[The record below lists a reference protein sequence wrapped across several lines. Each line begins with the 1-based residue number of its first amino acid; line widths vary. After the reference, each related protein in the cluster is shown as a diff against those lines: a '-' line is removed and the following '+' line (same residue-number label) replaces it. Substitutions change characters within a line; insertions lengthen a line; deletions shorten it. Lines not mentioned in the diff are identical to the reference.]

1 LKELTFRAALAT
13 LSLTLVA
20 CTANQAASPR
30 LAHQEVTVQ
39 SGDAHLAATISF
51 PDDGRRHPGIVVVHG
66 SGRITR
72 DQLRRN
78 WERLVP
84 EGIVVLTYDKRGVGS
99 SSGEFVA
106 VGTQTSERYMPVLAG
121 DALEC
126 LRVLR
131 RHPRVDARRAGFLGA
146 SQAGWIIPVAL
157 SKGAADEAAFA
168 IILSGPA
175 TSVGLEMEYSRLTGD
190 GVREAEPLSAEAI
203 ERRLTVYPGPHGLDT
218 VPLLETL
225 RTPILWLLGD
235 RDASIPIRRTQ
246 QNLERVIA
254 AGAPITLKTYPGA
267 DHGLGLGNGRA
278 VPFWEDTLE
287 WMRSRRIL
295 Q

>member
-1 LKELTFRAALAT
+1 MHRAAVAT
-13 LSLTLVA
+13 LSLTLAA
-20 CTANQAASPR
+20 CTANEAASP
-30 LAHQEVTVQ
+30 LIVHEEAAVP

-51 PDDGRRHPGIVVVHG
+51 PDDGRRHPAVVVVHG

-84 EGIVVLTYDKRGVGS
+84 EGMVVLTYDKRGVGPS
-99 SSGEFVA
+99 TGEFVA
-106 VGTQTSERYMPVLAG
+106 VGTRTSEGYMPVLAG

-131 RHPRVDARRAGFLGA
+131 RHPRVDPARVGFLGA
-146 SQAGWIIPVAL
+146 SQAGWIIPLAL
-157 SKGAADEAAFA
+157 SKAAPDEAAFA

-190 GVREAEPLSAEAI
+190 GVREAEPLAAEAI
-203 ERRLTVYPGPHGLDT
+203 ERRLAEYSGPHGLDT
-218 VPLLETL
+218 VPLLARL
-225 RTPILWLLGD
+225 RTKTLWLLGD
-235 RDASIPIRRTQ
+235 RDASIPIGRTQ

-254 AGAPITLKTYPGA
+254 SGAPITVKTYPGA
-267 DHGLGLGNGRA
+267 DHGLGLGGGRA
-278 VPFWEDTLE
+278 APFWEDALE
-287 WMRSRRIL
+287 WMRTRRIL